1 MVAYDFNDFVG
12 AQCIVPSLSLYYF
25 RLLWARCIV
34 PLHIIHYCFLNTIR
48 NTILNLSF
56 LFFLF
61 FTRFEIRV
69 QAPNFY
75 FINLQPP
82 LSLPHLI
89 LDTRYCFCTLHLFPS
104 LSLPHYILDIIL
116 NLSFLFLFL
125 DSILNTIYSILFY
138 IILTTR
144 PKINP
149 NSIPIRK
156 TVVKSLALVTSLTP
170 LILIKVKVTRYA
182 IPFIV
187 IKKGQTI
194 TLATI
199 GPI

>member
-1 MVAYDFNDFVG
+1 MSYFVNFSISYFVYCFKTISW
-12 AQCIVPSLSLYYF
+12 ASSFTIRSINSLIVPSLSLYYF
-25 RLLWARCIV
+25 PLLWVRCTVPHIILYCFFNEMQFTGYQGV
-34 PLHIIHYCFLNTIR
+34 CNTPLHLSISFLR
-48 NTILNLSF
+48 NT
-56 LFFLF
+56 
-61 FTRFEIRV
+61 R
-69 QAPNFY
+69 
-75 FINLQPP
+75 
-82 LSLPHLI
+82 
-89 LDTRYCFCTLHLFPS
+89 
-104 LSLPHYILDIIL
+104 
-116 NLSFLFLFL
+116 
-125 DSILNTIYSILFY
+125 YSILFLHLASISFFIPSSLYTQYY
-138 IILTTR
+138 IRDTVLLIYINLITR

-149 NSIPIRK
+149 NNIPTRK